1 MYRKQKCVIMPTSWR
16 CTYIYEV
23 IICYITNHLDP
34 ANYVLNFGII
44 ALHEAR
50 PKVIIKFTLK
60 NIRNNV
66 KESWTQLLEGEMLED
81 LFDSVYEAVHSTKLE
96 VW

>member
-1 MYRKQKCVIMPTSWR
+1 MPTSWR
-16 CTYIYEV
+16 YMDIYKV

-34 ANYVLNFGII
+34 TNYVLNFGII

-50 PKVIIKFTLK
+50 PKVIIRFTLK
-60 NIRNNV
+60 NIRNNM
-66 KESWTQLLEGEMLED
+66 KESWTQLLEGETLED
-81 LFDSVYEAVHSTKLE
+81 LFDSVYETVETTKLK